1 MAGRAGGV
9 VAQRWSRETGKK
21 SGRASVKSPLL
32 LAAAALGLVFW
43 SCASAPLEFRA
54 YRACDHTFVYRQ
66 LHDPGTVV
74 ARPEVGAVLFLAD
87 RQPDNGHHLEVL
99 PEMKVSRFC
108 DVAKAGV
115 IRGAGGKRE

>member
-21 SGRASVKSPLL
+21 SGRCVKSPLL
-32 LAAAALGLVFW
+32 LAAAALGLVFS
-43 SCASAPLEFRA
+43 SCASAPLEFGA

-74 ARPEVGAVLFLAD
+74 GRPEVGAVLFLAD
-87 RQPDNGHHLEVL
+87 RQPDDGYHLEVL

-108 DVAKAGV
+108 DVAKAGI
-115 IRGAGGKRE
+115 IRGRGKRE